1 MIRGDI
7 IIDGKLQKMGD
18 IPKNLGILIESP
30 GFISD
35 LTGFE
40 NLEILASIRN
50 IISKKDINNI
60 LETVNLQ
67 EDKNTKVK
75 NYSLGMLQ
83 RLGVA
88 QAIMENPDI
97 LILDEPFNSLD
108 AEGVIELRNII
119 NRYVSEN
126 DVTMLI
132 TSHNKDDIDFMTDE
146 IIRIEDKKL
155 KKD

>member
-1 MIRGDI
+1 M
-7 IIDGKLQKMGD
+7 IDGKLQKMGD

>member
-1 MIRGDI
+1 
-7 IIDGKLQKMGD
+7 MGD